1 MQSGNSLYAIVHAKY
16 GKHLNEQDYK
26 ALVGA
31 KSVSEIV
38 MYLRSHTVYA
48 NALEGI
54 RGDDLHRGHLEQL
67 IKHWVTEEENRIA
80 RFEKGVGVKFYNYT
94 FQKNSINEILHFLRL
109 LCAGREK
116 EYVLFMPRNT
126 SDYPA
131 VNLKK
136 LSESTNLIE
145 VIASVKDKHIKEVL
159 LEVQTKQLTGQSSL
173 DYTLIE
179 FALRRYL
186 EELGLELARS
196 YSKKSYMEMCEIYG
210 IWCEIENVE
219 RIYRMKRFGIQDSKY
234 IKSFLFDRYYKIKPS
249 MLEKMIQA
257 KDENEVFEL
266 FNSTYYKKYR
276 ELVRYHDINNY
287 ARCIYHLIMKHYF
300 TFSTDPVVSVVA
312 YNKLCETEMHNL
324 YRIIESVR
332 YGLDKKEISKNLA
345 GYREV

>member
-26 ALVGA
+26 ALLGA
-31 KSVSEIV
+31 KTVSEIV

-48 NALEGI
+48 NALTGI

-109 LCAGREK
+109 LSAGREK
-116 EYVLFMPRNT
+116 EYVLFMPRDKAN
-126 SDYPA
+126 YPS
-131 VNLKK
+131 VDLKR

-145 VIASVKDKHIKEVL
+145 VISSVKDKRIKEVL
-159 LEVQTKQLTGQSSL
+159 LNVQGQQPL
-173 DYTLIE
+173 DYTLVE
-179 FALRRYL
+179 FELRRYI
-186 EELGLELARS
+186 EELGLELAKS

-210 IWCEIENVE
+210 IWCDLENVE
-219 RIYRMKRFGIQDSKY
+219 RIYRMKRFGIQDSEY
-234 IKSFLFDRYYKIKPS
+234 IKRFLFDRYYKIKPS
-249 MLEKMIQA
+249 MLEKMIEA
-257 KDENEVFEL
+257 KDEKEVFEL
-266 FNSTYYKKYR
+266 FNSTYYKKYKD
-276 ELVRYHDINNY
+276 LVRYHDINNY

-312 YNKLCETEMHNL
+312 YNKLCETEMQNL